1 MGIAI
6 WLAASFVI
14 SGITKRVAA
23 GTTFFKKPHFRWV
36 APALRA
42 LDHERRV
49 QRANTIGALLNS
61 VVSVLVAVIT
71 IMYVL
76 KNLNVD
82 IAPMLTSVG
91 ILGIAIGFGAQQL
104 IRDFLAG
111 IFITLE
117 DQYGIGD
124 IIETSEVVG
133 TVEAM
138 GLRITRVRAEDGTI
152 WYLRNGEILRVGNRS
167 QGTYIPPEAAPA
179 ARPTT
184 HPSRKPENRAM
195 TIPIAGEPRQP
206 KQLLQNDPFSQPG
219 YTDNFYDAVGG
230 HETFVKLI
238 DVFYDGVATDPLLR
252 PMYPE
257 EDLGPGQAAFPDVP
271 GTVLGRPDDVRRGA
285 RAPAAA
291 DAPPAVPGDS
301 GGQGALAAPHAHR
314 RGCPG
319 TPAAL
324 RGDPVGLHGAGRPL
338 HGEQPHRSLT
348 PGPAAGGVPSMP

>member
-1 MGIAI
+1 MYGMTTTEPITPPDISAINIPGVLISIGLGVII
-6 WLAASFVI
+6 WLAASFLI
-14 SGITKRVAA
+14 RGITRRVAA

-61 VVSVLVAVIT
+61 VVGVLVAVIT

-82 IAPMLTSVG
+82 IAPLLTSVG

-124 IIETSEVVG
+124 VIESSEVVG
-133 TVEAM
+133 TVESM

-167 QGTYIPPEAAPA
+167 QGTYVSPEAEAAESDDTAAPQ
-179 ARPTT
+179 T
-184 HPSRKPENRAM
+184 
-195 TIPIAGEPRQP
+195 AGE
-206 KQLLQNDPFSQPG
+206 
-219 YTDNFYDAVGG
+219 
-230 HETFVKLI
+230 
-238 DVFYDGVATDPLLR
+238 
-252 PMYPE
+252 
-257 EDLGPGQAAFPDVP
+257 
-271 GTVLGRPDDVRRGA
+271 
-285 RAPAAA
+285 
-291 DAPPAVPGDS
+291 
-301 GGQGALAAPHAHR
+301 
-314 RGCPG
+314 
-319 TPAAL
+319 
-324 RGDPVGLHGAGRPL
+324 
-338 HGEQPHRSLT
+338 
-348 PGPAAGGVPSMP
+348 